1 MANDI
6 ALDELM
12 ELWRSFFQ
20 DSRNRPVDRFGKEF
34 SAPKC
39 STCNGKGRI
48 PFDGI
53 EVADDVE
60 IVEATKVCP
69 RCKGEIIDKDNIP
82 TYSDEIQK
90 IAREF
95 PSGERAIR
103 VIWESVSDFNARLSN
118 NLRWNLDATLNAAKK
133 VVQEFIEEET
143 KKRVRKEHRQ
153 KIALDVVPMGIPDE
167 LYEVDISG
175 LRKEHLYR
183 TVKLKGLVRKT
194 TPVRPRMEIG
204 LFECDWERHRNSYI
218 QDFFTLKEPTRCTA
232 ETCKCTEFKL
242 REDQSQFIDSQKVEI
257 QEFPEDL
264 PPGAQPERLTAYFE
278 SSLAHKIQP
287 GDRIAIV
294 GIIKPKSQF
303 QGRRQKSEF
312 DIYLYT
318 HSIDERIGEDEAI
331 EPTAD
336 ELLTINELAAQ
347 EDIAEKIRD
356 SISPTIYGMEWEKR
370 AIALQQFG
378 GVYKELPDGTR
389 IRGDIHML
397 MMGDPGLAKS
407 QLLRSAARIAPRGIM
422 ATGKSTSAAG
432 LTAAAVR
439 DEFGEGRWTL
449 EAGTLVLASGG
460 IACIDEIDKMSP
472 DDRGAMH
479 EAMEQQT
486 ISIAK
491 AGINA
496 QLKSKCSVLAAANPK
511 RSRFDMSLP
520 LPPQV
525 NMPVSLLSRFDI
537 FFIIEDKADPE
548 KDNLLADKILESHR
562 AGEVLT
568 PGEVGAGDE
577 LAIRSLEGP
586 INSRLLKLYISYA
599 KKMRPVMST
608 QAQHKIKEYYT
619 GLRRR
624 YHSVDDQDK
633 TMPITPRQLESIIR
647 LAEADAKMYLSETV
661 DVKHADHAI
670 DLMNLFLS
678 VTLRGDIDYAFSGMD
693 AEQRKKDRDPN
704 TLLVGIINDGGPNGM
719 PEQDVY
725 DKMGDEG
732 YTRHD
737 VEKYLEKLRNEG
749 RLLKD
754 GYDKWRPG

>member
-1 MANDI
+1 
-6 ALDELM
+6 M

-20 DSRNRPVDRFGKEF
+20 DSRNRPVDQFGKEA
-34 SAPKC
+34 SAPMC
-39 STCNGKGRI
+39 SACDGLGTGKGGVVCQKCNGNRI
-48 PFDGI
+48 D
-53 EVADDVE
+53 
-60 IVEATKVCP
+60 TSK
-69 RCKGEIIDKDNIP
+69 IP
-82 TYSDEIQK
+82 TYIDEIQK
-90 IAREF
+90 VSSKY
-95 PSGERAIR
+95 PDGERAIS
-103 VIWESVSDFNARLSN
+103 VTWEAVADFNARLSN
-118 NLRWNLDATLNAAKK
+118 NLRWNLDETLDAAKNI
-133 VVQEFIEEET
+133 VQEFIPEET
-143 KKRVRKEHRQ
+143 VKRVKEEHRT
-153 KIALDVVPMGIPDE
+153 KVDLDVAPVGIPDE
-167 LYEVDISG
+167 LYEVEISG

-204 LFECDWERHRNSYI
+204 LFECDWEKHRNSYI
-218 QDFFTLKEPTRCTA
+218 QDFFTIKEPTRCTS
-232 ETCKCTEFKL
+232 EGCKCTDFKL
-242 REDQSQFIDSQKVEI
+242 RDDFSQFIDSQKVEI
-257 QEFPEDL
+257 QEFPEGL
-264 PPGAQPERLTAYFE
+264 PPGSQPERLSAYFE

-287 GDRIAIV
+287 GDRVAIV

-312 DIYLYT
+312 DIYLYA
-318 HSIDERIGEDEAI
+318 HSIDERVGEDDDV
-331 EPTAD
+331 EPSAE
-336 ELLTINELAAQ
+336 ELIQIKLLAQQ
-347 EDIAEKIRD
+347 EDIAERIRD

-378 GVYKELPDGTR
+378 GVDKELPDGTR

-407 QLLRSAARIAPRGIM
+407 QLLRSAARIAPRGVM

-460 IACIDEIDKMSP
+460 IACIDEIDKMS
-472 DDRGAMH
+472 DEDRSAMH

-496 QLKSKCSVLAAANPK
+496 QLKSKCSVLAAANPR
-511 RSRFDMSLP
+511 RSRFDMTMP

-537 FFIIEDKADPE
+537 FFIIEDKPDPD
-548 KDNLLADKILESHR
+548 KDSLLADRIIQSHL

-568 PGEVGAGDE
+568 PGESSKEDE
-577 LAIRSLEGP
+577 LAMRTLEAP
-586 INSRLLKLYISYA
+586 VDSRMLKLYISYA
-599 KKMRPVMST
+599 KKLRPVMT
-608 QAQHKIKEYYT
+608 TEAQYKIKEYYT
-619 GLRRR
+619 GLRNR
-624 YHSVDDQDK
+624 YHSTDEQDK

-647 LAEADAKMYLSETV
+647 LSEADAKMYLSKTV

-670 DLMNLFLS
+670 EMMNLFLS
-678 VTLRGDIDYAFSGMD
+678 VTLRGDVDYAFSGMD
-693 AEQRKKDRDPN
+693 AQQRRKEQNPSMI
-704 TLLVGIINDGGPNGM
+704 LLDIIGPSGGMDEEEIYDLMEEKGYSRND
-719 PEQDVY
+719 V
-725 DKMGDEG
+725 DK
-732 YTRHD
+732 H
-737 VEKYLEKLRNEG
+737 LSNLRNDG

-754 GYDKWRPG
+754 GYDKWRKG

>member
-1 MANDI
+1 LANDI

-118 NLRWNLDATLNAAKK
+118 NLRWNLDTTLNAAKK
-133 VVQEFIEEET
+133 VVQEFIDKET

-167 LYEVDISG
+167 LYEVEISG

-183 TVKLKGLVRKT
+183 TVKLKGLVRKA

-218 QDFFTLKEPTRCTA
+218 QDFFTLNEPTRCTDDD
-232 ETCKCTEFKL
+232 CKCTEFKL

-318 HSIDERIGEDEAI
+318 HSIDERTGEDEAI
-331 EPTAD
+331 EPTAG
-336 ELLTINELAAQ
+336 ELMTINELAAQ

-356 SISPTIYGMEWEKR
+356 SIAPTIYGMEWEKR
-370 AIALQQFG
+370 ALALQQFG
-378 GVYKELPDGTR
+378 GVHKELPDGTR

-407 QLLRSAARIAPRGIM
+407 QLLRSAARIAPRGVM

-432 LTAAAVR
+432 LTAAVVR
-439 DEFGEGRWTL
+439 DEFGEGRWSL

-496 QLKSKCSVLAAANPK
+496 QLQSKCSVLAAANPK
-511 RSRFDMSLP
+511 YSRFDLNID
-520 LPPQV
+520 LAKQID
-525 NMPVSLLSRFDI
+525 MPTSLLSRFDI
-537 FFIIEDKADPE
+537 FFIIRDKPDEE
-548 KDNLLADKILESHR
+548 KDKLLADKIIESHR
-562 AGEVLT
+562 TGEILT
-568 PGEVGAGDE
+568 PGETDSTDTRA
-577 LAIRSLEGP
+577 LEGP
-586 INSRLLKLYISYA
+586 ISYRLLKLYISYA
-599 KKMRPVMST
+599 RKLRPVLSL
-608 QAQHKIKEYYT
+608 QAQNMIKEYYT
-619 GLRRR
+619 GLRKR
-624 YHSVDDQDK
+624 YHLTDDEDK

-647 LAEADAKMYLSETV
+647 LAEADAKMYMSNTV
-661 DVKHADHAI
+661 DAKHADHAI
-670 DLMNLFLS
+670 DMMNMFLGI
-678 VTLRGDIDYAFSGMD
+678 TLGGDIDFAFTGKS
-693 AEQRKKDRDPN
+693 AEQRRRDRDPT
-704 TLLVGIINDGGPNGM
+704 TLLVGIINDGGPDGM
-719 PEQDVY
+719 DEQDVY
-725 DKMGDEG
+725 DKMKEG
-732 YTRHD
+732 GFTRYNTD
-737 VEKYLEKLRNEG
+737 KYLKKLREEG

>member
-1 MANDI
+1 
-6 ALDELM
+6 M

-20 DSRNRPVDRFGKEF
+20 DSRNRPADKFGKEA

-39 STCNGKGRI
+39 SAC
-48 PFDGI
+48 DGEGVGEDGTI
-53 EVADDVE
+53 CS
-60 IVEATKVCP
+60 K
-69 RCKGEIIDKDNIP
+69 CKGERIDSDNIP

-90 IAREF
+90 VSREY
-95 PSGERAIR
+95 PGGARAIS
-103 VIWESVSDFNARLSN
+103 VTWEAVADFNARLSS
-118 NLRWNLDATLNAAKK
+118 NLRWNLDETLDAAKN
-133 VVQEFIEEET
+133 VVQEFIDEDT
-143 KKRVRKEHRQ
+143 KKRVREEHRT
-153 KIALDVVPMGIPDE
+153 KVAIDVVPVGIPDE
-167 LYEVDISG
+167 LYEVEISG

-183 TVKLKGLVRKT
+183 TVKLKGLVRKA

-204 LFECDWERHRNSYI
+204 LFECDWERHKNSYI
-218 QDFFTLKEPTRCTA
+218 QDFFTLKEPTRCTS
-232 ETCKCTEFKL
+232 EGCKCADFKL
-242 REDQSQFIDSQKVEI
+242 RDDLSQFIDSQKVEI
-257 QEFPEDL
+257 QEYPEDL

-287 GDRIAIV
+287 GDRVAIV

-312 DIYLYT
+312 DIYLYS
-318 HSIDERIGEDEAI
+318 HSIDEKIGEDEDI
-331 EPTAD
+331 EPTAS
-336 ELLTINELAAQ
+336 ELMEIKELAQQ
-347 EDIAEKIRD
+347 EDIAERIRD
-356 SISPTIYGMEWEKR
+356 SISPTIFGMELEKR

-378 GVYKELPDGTR
+378 GVTKELPDGTR

-407 QLLRSAARIAPRGIM
+407 QLLRSASRIAPRGVM

-439 DEFGEGRWTL
+439 DEFGEGRWSL

-460 IACIDEIDKMSP
+460 IACIDEIDKMSEE
-472 DDRGAMH
+472 DRSSMH

-511 RSRFDMSLP
+511 RSRFDMTMP

-525 NMPVSLLSRFDI
+525 NMPISLLSRFDI
-537 FFIIEDKADPE
+537 FFIITDTPNPDR
-548 KDNLLADKILESHR
+548 DSLLADRILESHR

-568 PGEVGAGDE
+568 PGESREGNE
-577 LAIRSLEGP
+577 LAIRNLEGP
-586 INSRLLKLYISYA
+586 ISPRLLKLYIGYA
-599 KKMRPVMST
+599 KKLRPVMSSE
-608 QAQHKIKEYYT
+608 AQYKIKEYYT

-624 YHSVDDQDK
+624 YHNVDDQDI

-647 LAEADAKMYLSETV
+647 LAEAEAKMYLSDTV
-661 DVKHADHAI
+661 DVRHADRAI

-678 VTLRGDIDYAFSGMD
+678 VTLGGDVDFAFFGAD
-693 AEQRKKDRDPN
+693 AAQRKKDTDPRII
-704 TLLVGIINDGGPNGM
+704 LRGIVKEAGPTGM
-719 PEQDVY
+719 DEQEIY
-725 DKMGDEG
+725 DRMREETGLDRK
-732 YTRHD
+732 D
-737 VEKYLEKLRNEG
+737 VEK
-749 RLLKD
+749 LLVEERESHGTMLMD
-754 GYDKWRPG
+754 GYGRWRIS

>member
-1 MANDI
+1 
-6 ALDELM
+6 M

-20 DSRNRPVDRFGKEF
+20 DSRNRPVDKFGKDF

-39 STCNGKGRI
+39 GTCNGKGRI

-69 RCKGEIIDKDNIP
+69 RCKGEMIDKDNIP

-153 KIALDVVPMGIPDE
+153 KIVLDVVPMGIPDE
-167 LYEVDISG
+167 LYEVEISG

-183 TVKLKGLVRKT
+183 TVKLKGLVRKA

-218 QDFFTLKEPTRCTA
+218 QDFFTLNEPTRCTA
-232 ETCKCTEFKL
+232 EACKCTEFKL
-242 REDQSQFIDSQKVEI
+242 RDDQSQFIDSQKVEI
-257 QEFPEDL
+257 QEYPEDL

-287 GDRIAIV
+287 GDRVAIV

-331 EPTAD
+331 EPTAS
-336 ELLTINELAAQ
+336 ELMTINELAAQ

-378 GVYKELPDGTR
+378 GVDKELPDGTR

-472 DDRGAMH
+472 EDRGAMH

-586 INSRLLKLYISYA
+586 IDSRLLKLYISYA

-693 AEQRKKDRDPN
+693 AEQRKKDSDPRLILFR
-704 TLLVGIINDGGPNGM
+704 LLTEAGPNGM
-719 PEQDVY
+719 DVHEIY
-725 DKMGDEG
+725 DSMNKDIA
-732 YTRHD
+732 YSR
-737 VEKYLEKLRNEG
+737 EKTDALLQKCHLDGEVLEDGLGKW
-749 RLLKD
+749 RLSKSLKD
-754 GYDKWRPG
+754 L

>member
-1 MANDI
+1 LENDI

-20 DSRNRPVDRFGKEF
+20 DSRNRPVDKFGKDYT
-34 SAPKC
+34 APKC
-39 STCNGKGRI
+39 NVCEGTGEENNAICPKCRGKG
-48 PFDGI
+48 
-53 EVADDVE
+53 
-60 IVEATKVCP
+60 
-69 RCKGEIIDKDNIP
+69 IDELNIP
-82 TYSDEIQK
+82 TYGDEIQK

-95 PSGERAIR
+95 PDGERAIR
-103 VIWESVSDFNARLSN
+103 VTWESVADFNARLSS
-118 NLRWNLDATLNAAKK
+118 NLRWNLDEALEAAKL
-133 VVQEFIEEET
+133 VVQEFIDEDT
-143 KKRVRKEHRQ
+143 KKRVRKEHRT
-153 KIALDVVPMGIPDE
+153 KISLDVVPMGIPGD
-167 LYEVDISG
+167 LYDVEISG

-183 TVKLKGLVRKT
+183 TVRLKGLVRKA

-242 REDQSQFIDSQKVEI
+242 RDDLSQFIDSQKIEI
-257 QEFPEDL
+257 QEYPEDL

-278 SSLAHKIQP
+278 SSLAHNVQP
-287 GDRIAIV
+287 GDRVAVV
-294 GIIKPKSQF
+294 GIIKPKTQY

-312 DIYLYT
+312 DIYLYA
-318 HSIDERIGEDEAI
+318 HGIDERIGEDEAI
-331 EPTAD
+331 EPSAS
-336 ELLTINELAAQ
+336 ELIEIKELAQQ
-347 EDIAEKIRD
+347 EDIVERIRD

-370 AIALQQFG
+370 ALALQQFG
-378 GVYKELPDGTR
+378 GVDKELPDGTR

-407 QLLRSAARIAPRGIM
+407 QLLRSAARIAPRGVM

-460 IACIDEIDKMSP
+460 IACIDEIDKMS
-472 DDRGAMH
+472 DEDRSSMH

-496 QLKSKCSVLAAANPK
+496 QLKSKCSVLAAANPR
-511 RSRFDMSLP
+511 RSRFDMTMP

-537 FFIIEDKADPE
+537 FFIIEDKPDPE
-548 KDNLLADKILESHR
+548 KDSLLADRIIQSHL
-562 AGEVLT
+562 AGEVLKA
-568 PGEVGAGDE
+568 GEDDE
-577 LAIRSLEGP
+577 LALRSLEGP
-586 INSRLLKLYISYA
+586 IDSRLLKLYIGYA
-599 KKMRPVMST
+599 KKLRPVMTT
-608 QAQHKIKEYYT
+608 QAQALIKNHYT
-619 GLRRR
+619 DLRKR

-647 LAEADAKMYLSETV
+647 LAEAHAKMYLSETV
-661 DVKHADHAI
+661 DVKHAQGAI
-670 DLMNLFLS
+670 DLMDLFLNI
-678 VTLRGDIDYAFSGMD
+678 TLRGDADFAAFGMT
-693 AEQRKKDRDPN
+693 AEQRRK
-704 TLLVGIINDGGPNGM
+704 
-719 PEQDVY
+719 EQDPTLILLDNIGPSGSMDEEEIY
-725 DKMGDEG
+725 DLMEEQG
-732 YTRHD
+732 YSRNE
-737 VEKYLEKLRNEG
+737 VQKYLSKLREEG

-754 GYDKWRPG
+754 GYDKWRRG

>member
-1 MANDI
+1 
-6 ALDELM
+6 M

-20 DSRNRPVDRFGKEF
+20 DSRNRPADKFGNEA

-39 STCNGKGRI
+39 SACNGEGV
-48 PFDGI
+48 
-53 EVADDVE
+53 VADG
-60 IVEATKVCP
+60 TLCSK
-69 RCKGEIIDKDNIP
+69 CKGERIDSNNIP

-90 IAREF
+90 VSREY
-95 PSGERAIR
+95 PDGNRSIS
-103 VIWESVSDFNARLSN
+103 VTWEAVADFNARLSS
-118 NLRWNLDATLNAAKK
+118 NLRWNLDEALDAAKK
-133 VVQEFIEEET
+133 VVQEFIDEDT
-143 KKRVRKEHRQ
+143 KKRVKDEHRTNVD
-153 KIALDVVPMGIPDE
+153 IDVVPVGIPDE
-167 LYEVDISG
+167 LYEVEISG

-183 TVKLKGLVRKT
+183 TVKLKGLVRKA

-204 LFECDWERHRNSYI
+204 LFECEWERHKNSYI
-218 QDFFTLKEPTRCTA
+218 QDFFTLETPIRCTS
-232 ETCKCTEFKL
+232 EGCKCADFKL
-242 REDQSQFIDSQKVEI
+242 RDDQSQFIDSQKVEI
-257 QEFPEDL
+257 QEYPEDL

-287 GDRIAIV
+287 GDRVAIV

-312 DIYLYT
+312 DIYLYS
-318 HSIDERIGEDEAI
+318 HSIDEKIGEDEDI
-331 EPTAD
+331 EPSAS
-336 ELLTINELAAQ
+336 ELIEIKELSIQ

-356 SISPTIYGMEWEKR
+356 SIAPTIFGMNWEKR
-370 AIALQQFG
+370 ALTLQQFG

-407 QLLRSAARIAPRGIM
+407 QLLRSAARIAPRGVM

-439 DEFGEGRWTL
+439 DEFGEGRWSL

-460 IACIDEIDKMSP
+460 IACIDEIDKMSEE
-472 DDRGAMH
+472 DRSSMH

-496 QLKSKCSVLAAANPK
+496 QLKSKCSVLAAANPR
-511 RSRFDMSLP
+511 RSRFDMTLP

-537 FFIIEDKADPE
+537 FFIITDTPNPE
-548 KDNLLADKILESHR
+548 RDSLLADRILESHR
-562 AGEVLT
+562 AGEELI
-568 PGEVGAGDE
+568 PGEKVSSDQ
-577 LAIRSLEGP
+577 LAFRSLEGP
-586 INSRLLKLYISYA
+586 INSRLLKIYIAYA
-599 KKMRPVMST
+599 KKFRPIMTSE
-608 QAQHKIKEYYT
+608 AQYKIKEYYT

-647 LAEADAKMYLSETV
+647 LAEAEAKMYLSETV
-661 DVKHADHAI
+661 DVKHADSAI
-670 DLMNLFLS
+670 DLMNLFLN
-678 VTLRGDIDYAFSGMD
+678 VTLGGDVDFAFFGVD
-693 AEQRKKDRDPN
+693 ADQRKKDANPM
-704 TLLVGIINDGGPNGM
+704 TLLRTIVKDSDGIDEKEIYDRMREEGGYSMEKIEQYLDKARKDG
-719 PEQDVY
+719 
-725 DKMGDEG
+725 
-732 YTRHD
+732 T
-737 VEKYLEKLRNEG
+737 
-749 RLLKD
+749 LLKD

>member
-1 MANDI
+1 MCDG
-6 ALDELM
+6 
-12 ELWRSFFQ
+12 Q
-20 DSRNRPVDRFGKEF
+20 GKIPNKSKIDAEE
-34 SAPKC
+34 SETKECPKC
-39 STCNGKGRI
+39 KGR
-48 PFDGI
+48 
-53 EVADDVE
+53 
-60 IVEATKVCP
+60 K
-69 RCKGEIIDKDNIP
+69 IDEENIP
-82 TYSDEIQK
+82 TYSDEIQTVS
-90 IAREF
+90 REY
-95 PSGERAIR
+95 PDGDRAIR
-103 VIWESVSDFNARLSN
+103 VTWESVSDFNARLSN
-118 NLRWNLDATLNAAKK
+118 NLRWNLDHTLDAAKE

-143 KKRVRKEHRQ
+143 KKRVRKEHRT
-153 KIALDVVPMGIPDE
+153 KIVLDVVPMGIPDE
-167 LYEVDISG
+167 LYEVEISG

-183 TVKLKGLVRKT
+183 TVKLKGLVRKS

-218 QDFFTLKEPTRCTA
+218 QDFFTLKEPTRCETG

-242 REDQSQFIDSQKVEI
+242 REDLSQFIDSQKVEI
-257 QEFPEDL
+257 QEYPEDL
-264 PPGAQPERLTAYFE
+264 PPGAQPERLSVYFE
-278 SSLAHKIQP
+278 SSLAHKVQP
-287 GDRIAIV
+287 GDRVAIV

-312 DIYLYT
+312 DIYLYA
-318 HSIDERIGEDEAI
+318 HSIDERIGEEANV
-331 EPTAD
+331 EPTAS
-336 ELLTINELAAQ
+336 ELMEIKELAAQ

-422 ATGKSTSAAG
+422 ASGKSTSAAG

-568 PGEVGAGDE
+568 PGEISAGDE

-586 INSRLLKLYISYA
+586 IDSRLLKLYISYA

-678 VTLRGDIDYAFSGMD
+678 VTLRGDIDYAFTGMD
-693 AEQRKKDRDPN
+693 AEQRKMDRDPRLILFK
-704 TLLVGIINDGGPNGM
+704 LLTEAGPNGM
-719 PEQDVY
+719 DVHEIY
-725 DKMGDEG
+725 DSMNKDIA
-732 YTRHD
+732 YSR
-737 VEKYLEKLRNEG
+737 EKTDALLQKYHLGGELLEDGLGKW
-749 RLLKD
+749 RLSKSLKD
-754 GYDKWRPG
+754 L

>member
-1 MANDI
+1 
-6 ALDELM
+6 M

-20 DSRNRPVDRFGKEF
+20 DSRNRPVDKFGKDF

-39 STCNGKGRI
+39 GTCNGKGRI
-48 PFDGI
+48 LFDGI
-53 EVADDVE
+53 EVADDIE
-60 IVEATKVCP
+60 IVEATKICP
-69 RCKGEIIDKDNIP
+69 RCKGEMIDKDNIP

-95 PSGERAIR
+95 PGGERAIR

-167 LYEVDISG
+167 LYEVEISG

-183 TVKLKGLVRKT
+183 TVKLKGLVRKA

-218 QDFFTLKEPTRCTA
+218 QDFFTLNEPTRCTA
-232 ETCKCTEFKL
+232 EACKCTEFKL
-242 REDQSQFIDSQKVEI
+242 RDDQSQFIDSQKVEI
-257 QEFPEDL
+257 QEYPEDL

-287 GDRIAIV
+287 GDRVAIV

-331 EPTAD
+331 EPTAS
-336 ELLTINELAAQ
+336 ELMTINELAAQ

-378 GVYKELPDGTR
+378 GVNKELPDGTR

-472 DDRGAMH
+472 EDRGAMH

-586 INSRLLKLYISYA
+586 IDSRLLKLYISYA

-693 AEQRKKDRDPN
+693 AEQRKKDSDPRLILFR
-704 TLLVGIINDGGPNGM
+704 LLTEAGPNGM
-719 PEQDVY
+719 DVHEIY
-725 DKMGDEG
+725 DSMNKDIA
-732 YTRHD
+732 YSR
-737 VEKYLEKLRNEG
+737 EKTDALLQKCHLDGEVLEDGQGKW
-749 RLLKD
+749 RLSKSLKD
-754 GYDKWRPG
+754 L